1 MYRTRHGYD
10 QQQDEN
16 HRPEEQSGNGS
27 DVMLIVRPAIDEIAG
42 WLFTIKVFHF
52 LLVIRFQDLKCL
64 SEFYVLIIQIVL
76 SIT

>member
-1 MYRTRHGYD
+1 
-10 QQQDEN
+10 
-16 HRPEEQSGNGS
+16 
-27 DVMLIVRPAIDEIAG
+27 MLIVRPAIDEIAG